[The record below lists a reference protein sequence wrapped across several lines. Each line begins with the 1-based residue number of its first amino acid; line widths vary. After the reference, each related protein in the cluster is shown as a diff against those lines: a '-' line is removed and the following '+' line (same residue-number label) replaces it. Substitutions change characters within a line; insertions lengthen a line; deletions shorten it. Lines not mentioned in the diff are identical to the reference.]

1 MEKNRSLVNSV
12 FHATLNS
19 LISSVVFASTLQGL
33 TIIHIT
39 AINVEF
45 AGFMVIVLIIVMFV
59 AFVLMFNYV
68 EIINVVLIPLMMNAV
83 SAWRM
88 HSQDAKSF
96 HVPIKFTKIVP
107 LR

>member
-1 MEKNRSLVNSV
+1 
-12 FHATLNS
+12 
-19 LISSVVFASTLQGL
+19 
-33 TIIHIT
+33 
-39 AINVEF
+39 
-45 AGFMVIVLIIVMFV
+45 MVIVLTIAMFV

-88 HSQDAKSF
+88 RSRDAKSF